1 MANFMAHPEQRHPF
15 EETPVHANGDTT
27 VLYQG
32 RRITLEE
39 TGPGNRLLIRP
50 EDLVRV
56 NGFELKPEGACYQSL
71 CIPVREA
78 LFVDAD
84 NKRWF
89 DVTTFADLLDQAWVA
104 DTERR
109 VWSFAEAPAKRSG
122 LLTSAEAP
130 DLELT
135 DRQGKVVRLADFRG
149 KKTLVVTWSSW

>member
-56 NGFELKPEGACYQSL
+56 TGFELKPEGACYKSL

-89 DVTTFADLLDQAWVA
+89 DVTAFADLLDQAWVA

-122 LLTSAEAP
+122 LLTGAEAP
-130 DLELT
+130 DLELIE
-135 DRQGKVVRLADFRG
+135 RQGEIVRLADFRG